1 MIANEIT
8 LTTQQVAARFNEL
21 AQGEKW
27 FEIQDELFDDHVRS
41 VEPANSPYL
50 PNAEGK
56 AVVRKK
62 AEDWVKRITAAHTL
76 TTTEPIVSNN
86 HFVVGRVMDT
96 TVEGFGRVLINEIM
110 LYEVQDGKIVLEQ
123 FFY

>member
-1 MIANEIT
+1 MIANET
-8 LTTQQVAARFNEL
+8 ALTTQQVAARFNEL